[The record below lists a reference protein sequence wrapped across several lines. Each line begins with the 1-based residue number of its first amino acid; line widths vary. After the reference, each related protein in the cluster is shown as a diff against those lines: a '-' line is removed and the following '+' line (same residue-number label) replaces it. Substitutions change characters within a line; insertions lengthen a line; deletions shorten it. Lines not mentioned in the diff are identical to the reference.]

1 MAEQKAVIMDADG
14 VRRALTR
21 IAFEIIERN
30 KGAENLLLAG
40 IKTRGVFLAERIA
53 KKLGEVE
60 GREPPVVT
68 LDVTPWRD
76 DKPRAGAPKPPPD
89 PRIEGATVV
98 LVDDVLYTGRTV
110 RAAIEAVSHQG
121 RAGRIQLAVL
131 IDRGHREVPIR
142 PDYIGKNLPTSRGE
156 RVCVRLTEVDGTDNV
171 VILRNDA

>member
-21 IAFEIIERN
+21 IAFEIIEKN
-30 KGAENLLLAG
+30 KGVENLLLAG
-40 IKTRGVFLAERIA
+40 IKTRGVFLAQRIA
-53 KKLGEVE
+53 AKLGEVE
-60 GREPPVVT
+60 GRMPPVIE

-76 DKPRAGAPKPPPD
+76 DKPREEAPKQPPD

-98 LVDDVLYTGRTV
+98 LVDDVIYTGRTV
-110 RAAIEAVSHQG
+110 RAAIEAVSYQG

-142 PDYIGKNLPTSRGE
+142 PDYIGKNLPTARDE
-156 RVCVRLTEVDGTDNV
+156 RVCVRLREVDGADNV
-171 VILRNDA
+171 VILSSEA